1 MPSHVSPLC
10 TSRHFLHPH
19 TAPGC
24 VGVGA
29 AAAPVHVDVGFGVV
43 NVGFEVTDDD
53 LTVVF
58 DEEEPRIHLHAAC
71 SSVNA
76 RSLAPWAVVYG
87 RANKSRSR
95 VIKSSCVNNVPTQ

>member
-53 LTVVF
+53 LVVVF
-58 DEEEPRIHLHAAC
+58 DGGGAEDTPTR
-71 SSVNA
+71 SVLVSEC
-76 RSLAPWAVVYG
+76 SLACAMG
-87 RANKSRSR
+87 RCLWKGKQKS
-95 VIKSSCVNNVPTQ
+95 IEGYQE